1 MPGLKK
7 PGKIYFP
14 GIVILLGIFL
24 CSLISCKTSD
34 EVFDVNILVYNESGT
49 TIDVYLDAVLKGAID
64 TGNFGTL
71 FGVTRGTHTLEAK
84 GYRSDILF
92 TSLTFDIV
100 ENKDYE
106 WLVEG
111 PSSITVTNKY
121 GETLQIFAD
130 GILMGD
136 LTDTLSETITK
147 VTIGEHTLT
156 AAKKSDSTKVAETTI
171 IVNEVKEYSWV
182 ITK

>member
-1 MPGLKK
+1 
-7 PGKIYFP
+7 
-14 GIVILLGIFL
+14 
-24 CSLISCKTSD
+24 
-34 EVFDVNILVYNESGT
+34 
-49 TIDVYLDAVLKGAID
+49 
-64 TGNFGTL
+64 
-71 FGVTRGTHTLEAK
+71 
-84 GYRSDILF
+84 
-92 TSLTFDIV
+92 
-100 ENKDYE
+100 
-106 WLVEG
+106 VEG

-136 LTDTLSETITK
+136 LADTLSETITK

-156 AAKKSDSTKVAETTI
+156 AVKKSDSTQVAETTI